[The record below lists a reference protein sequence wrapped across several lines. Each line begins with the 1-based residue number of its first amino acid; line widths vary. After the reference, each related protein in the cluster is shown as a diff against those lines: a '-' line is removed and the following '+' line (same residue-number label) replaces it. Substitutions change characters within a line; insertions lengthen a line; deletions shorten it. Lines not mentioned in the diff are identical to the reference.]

1 MTSRTGRLRLRGAK
15 PRGEVAGEGP
25 WSCGG
30 SLRSRH
36 RLGGPWHTPTC
47 TGRAR
52 ALLCRAGRPLG
63 AGAWPGLR
71 NPPYLGCWA
80 SSAGCPR
87 PRPCPSPSGTCY
99 PWCQRQSGPY
109 GRLPGRGRRPSSSLS
124 PLGQHE
130 ACGLPGASVAG
141 PAVGGGG
148 RRVSPTS
155 GLGRAGLPAPE
166 SVPGRRCGLG
176 VWRAGGP
183 CLDAGAAEA
192 GAESCS
198 PGPGTKVCPLPQCP
212 GGVARWWFRVSRAG
226 GSEQPRVGSLSSA
239 QLWAT
244 RGAGCGGLPPVGL
257 PGVPW
262 TVELARGLP
271 SRPRVP
277 ACAVGPWE
285 PVCCLW
291 APLPCQV
298 LPRDWAPGPA
308 QLALLICRSC

>member
-36 RLGGPWHTPTC
+36 RRGGPWHTPTC

-141 PAVGGGG
+141 PAVGGGAG
-148 RRVSPTS
+148 VECPLRAGWAGLVFLLQNQCLGGDVVLGSGGQGVPAWTQGRLRPERRV
-155 GLGRAGLPAPE
+155 
-166 SVPGRRCGLG
+166 
-176 VWRAGGP
+176 
-183 CLDAGAAEA
+183 
-192 GAESCS
+192 
-198 PGPGTKVCPLPQCP
+198 
-212 GGVARWWFRVSRAG
+212 AR
-226 GSEQPRVGSLSSA
+226 P
-239 QLWAT
+239 
-244 RGAGCGGLPPVGL
+244 
-257 PGVPW
+257 
-262 TVELARGLP
+262 
-271 SRPRVP
+271 
-277 ACAVGPWE
+277 
-285 PVCCLW
+285 
-291 APLPCQV
+291 
-298 LPRDWAPGPA
+298 APGPRSAPCLSALEGWPDGGFGCPGRGA
-308 QLALLICRSC
+308 QSSHVWAV